1 MGNKE
6 SEQAKDFDIEI
17 SHPRFVRSK
26 IISRDGQK
34 YLQTS
39 QAIEENQYEK
49 WQAGLA
55 KFKPIPDSLLLPK
68 THAFSR
74 TALCGNTGTLQVT
87 LQPRR

>member
-17 SHPRFVRSK
+17 SHPRFIRSK

-39 QAIEENQYEK
+39 QAIEEKQYEK
-49 WQAGLA
+49 WRASLA
-55 KFKPIPDSLLLPK
+55 KFNQIPDSLLLPK
-68 THAFSR
+68 THNFSR
-74 TALCGNTGTLQVT
+74 NGMCGNTGTLQVT
-87 LQPRR
+87 L